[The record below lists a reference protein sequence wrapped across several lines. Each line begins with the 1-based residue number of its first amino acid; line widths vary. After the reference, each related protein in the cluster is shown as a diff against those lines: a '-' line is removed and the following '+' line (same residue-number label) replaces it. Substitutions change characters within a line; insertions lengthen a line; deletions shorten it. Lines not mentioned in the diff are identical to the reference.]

1 MKSKLLLTGA
11 SGFIG
16 KRIFEEL
23 KDDFEITA
31 ISSSAKSKIF
41 TKLNLLD
48 ANACH
53 TFFKNKKFDVI
64 IHAAAIA
71 HGKNNVNSIPLDQ
84 ANVLMTNNIF
94 NNLNVEESIVI
105 YLSSVAV
112 YSYKNKKECI
122 SIYDNPIPVTK
133 YGKSKLK
140 CEEILQKIS
149 TRSLHILRLAPVYSE
164 NNMKDLGKRVFLPI
178 LKIPFATK
186 HQRFF
191 SLCHVSE
198 VVNKVKDVIKMDKSS
213 LSIVKDKNDHDQ
225 KKLLSLFKTEEKLI
239 INTKLINTLFSLLNV
254 FSFIKFDN
262 TREMFYKLFF
272 SVTYSNN

>member
-1 MKSKLLLTGA
+1 MKAKLLLTGA

-16 KRIFEEL
+16 ERIFAEL

-53 TFFKNKKFDVI
+53 DFFKNKKFDVI

-71 HGKNNVNSIPLDQ
+71 HGKNNVNNIPVDQ

-94 NNLNVEESIVI
+94 NNLNVEQSIVV

-122 SIYDNPIPVTK
+122 SIYDNPIPVTN

-140 CEEILQKIS
+140 CEEILQKLS
-149 TRSLHILRLAPVYSE
+149 AKSLHILRLAPVYSE
-164 NNMKDLGKRVFLPI
+164 SNMKDLAKRVFLPV
-178 LKIPFATK
+178 LKIPFLTK
-186 HQRFF
+186 HRRVY
-191 SLCHVSE
+191 SLCHINE
-198 VVNKVKDVIKMDKSS
+198 VIYKIKDVVKMDKSS
-213 LSIVKDKNDHDQ
+213 LSIIKDKNDHDQ

-239 INTKLINTLFSLLNV
+239 VSTKLINSVFSLLNV
-254 FSFIKFDN
+254 FSFNKFDN

>member
-1 MKSKLLLTGA
+1 MKAKVLLTGA

-48 ANACH
+48 ASACH

-71 HGKNNVNSIPLDQ
+71 HGKNNVNSISVDQ

-112 YSYKNKKECI
+112 YSYKNNKECI
-122 SIYDNPIPVTK
+122 SIYDKPIPVTK

-149 TRSLHILRLAPVYSE
+149 TKSLHILRLAPVYSE

-178 LKIPFATK
+178 LKVPFLTK
-186 HQRFF
+186 HQRIY
-191 SLCHVSE
+191 SLCHISE
-198 VVNKVKDVIKMDKSS
+198 VVYNVKDVIKMERSS

-239 INTKLINTLFSLLNV
+239 IHTKFINILFSLLNA
-254 FSFIKFDN
+254 FSFTKFDN
-262 TREMFYKLFF
+262 IREMFYKLFF
-272 SVTYSNN
+272 SVKYSNN